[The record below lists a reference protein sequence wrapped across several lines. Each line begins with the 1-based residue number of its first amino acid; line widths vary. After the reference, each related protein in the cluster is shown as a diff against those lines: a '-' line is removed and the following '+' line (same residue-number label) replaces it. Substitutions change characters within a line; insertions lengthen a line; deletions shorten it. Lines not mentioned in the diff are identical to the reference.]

1 MVGGESARTVVGGM
15 LVMLADRGRGSLRWV
30 GMPVSAMMT
39 VRLGFLFLGDS
50 AIGELVEDEWEK
62 ECLELKLAGY
72 YEAVLLLPVGGEAV
86 ADLSNGDLRLKVLI
100 MVPIIICSIES
111 YKHTHT

>member
-1 MVGGESARTVVGGM
+1 MRVKAAKCGATSRRQMVGGESARTVVGGM

-50 AIGELVEDEWEK
+50 AIGELVEDE
-62 ECLELKLAGY
+62 
-72 YEAVLLLPVGGEAV
+72 
-86 ADLSNGDLRLKVLI
+86 
-100 MVPIIICSIES
+100 
-111 YKHTHT
+111 